1 MKIYRSFHSYLKS
14 TYGTA
19 VRRICVDGG
28 FTCPNRDGTV
38 GVGGCIFCGERG
50 AGEHLPKEAPV
61 RAQVETYFSTNPK
74 WKKYIL
80 YFQNFSG
87 TYAPVEVLRA
97 RYDEGLSVDP
107 RIAVL
112 SVGTRPDCIDEEI
125 ASLLE
130 SYLDRVDVWV
140 ELGLQT
146 SKEETARFCNIGY
159 TRQRFEE
166 AVGILHR
173 HHIPVVVHLL
183 LGLPGE
189 TPEDWVRTADY
200 LADFPIF
207 GVKIHSLYVTEGT
220 ALAELYRAGS
230 YVPLTEEACIEGV
243 ISVLTHLDPN
253 IVMQRITGD
262 APEELLLAPSWN
274 RDKDYLIEEI
284 RRRMEERGLSQG
296 MYFRKHR
303 DLEG

>member
-1 MKIYRSFHSYLKS
+1 MKVYRSFHSYLKS
-14 TYGTA
+14 TYKTA

-50 AGEHLPKEAPV
+50 AGEHLPKKEPI
-61 RAQVETYFSTNPK
+61 RAQVEKYFSTNPK

-87 TYAPVEVLRA
+87 TYAPPEVLRA

-107 RIAVL
+107 RIVVL
-112 SVGTRPDCIDEEI
+112 SIGTRPDCITEEI
-125 ASLLE
+125 AALLE
-130 SYLDRVDVWV
+130 TYLDRVDVWV

-146 SKEETARFCNIGY
+146 SKEETARFCHIGY
-159 TRQRFEE
+159 PRARFEE
-166 AVGILHR
+166 AAEILHR
-173 HHIPVVVHLL
+173 HHIKVIVHLL

-189 TPEDWVRTADY
+189 TPEDWVHTADY
-200 LADFPIF
+200 LARFPIF
-207 GVKIHSLYVTEGT
+207 GAKIHSLYVTEGT
-220 ALAELYRAGS
+220 VLADLYRAGK
-230 YVPLTEEACIEGV
+230 YTPLTEEECIEGV
-243 ISVLTHLDPN
+243 ISVLTHLDPA

-262 APEELLLAPSWN
+262 APEDLLLAPSWN

-284 RRRMEERGLSQG
+284 RRRMEERGLYQG
-296 MYFRKHR
+296 MYFPSGK
-303 DLEG
+303 